1 MVVGD
6 LPEWVSRLSSFG
18 MGRDGVRG
26 LEAGIRGF
34 GAGLRGFGAGLRGF
48 GVGVRGF
55 EAAALQ
61 TLVKYKAWTRG

>member
-6 LPEWVSRLSSFG
+6 LPEWVPRLSSFG

-26 LEAGIRGF
+26 LEAGI
-34 GAGLRGFGAGLRGF
+34 RGFGAGLRGF

>member
-6 LPEWVSRLSSFG
+6 LPEWVSRLLSFG
-18 MGRDGVRG
+18 MGMDGVRG
-26 LEAGIRGF
+26 LGAGI
-34 GAGLRGFGAGLRGF
+34 RGFGAGLRGF

-55 EAAALQ
+55 EAAASQ